1 MKDSNKKF
9 DGFAHDLIA
18 ESLKEW
24 AKDSQFVQD
33 KLNQRLKIDDQDELD
48 KLIAEAYF
56 KKKTNLE
63 DVDPDHEPNLRE
75 KVDATGIRPK
85 NK

>member
-1 MKDSNKKF
+1 M
-9 DGFAHDLIA
+9 
-18 ESLKEW
+18 
-24 AKDSQFVQD
+24 QD
-33 KLNQRLKIDDQDELD
+33 KLNQRLKIDDQDQLD